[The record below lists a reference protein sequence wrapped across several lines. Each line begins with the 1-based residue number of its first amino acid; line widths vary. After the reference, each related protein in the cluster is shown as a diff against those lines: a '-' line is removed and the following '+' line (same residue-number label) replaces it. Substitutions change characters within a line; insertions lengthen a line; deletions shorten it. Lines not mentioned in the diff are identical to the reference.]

1 MNSLTI
7 DTFFNGRL
15 EVKQHRHGYRFS
27 IDAVLLANHARPRS
41 GDKVL
46 DLGTG
51 CGIIPLI
58 LSYRYPDIMLYGVEI
73 QEELARLASSNIEE
87 NDMGHRV
94 SIFCEDIKVL
104 TPEKISGH
112 VQLVV
117 SNPPYR
123 KAKSGRINPEKQRAT
138 ARHEIQATLYDI
150 VEAASRL
157 LQISGRFLTIYPAE
171 RITDLLAQMRS
182 SQIEPKRLRII
193 HSHSSA
199 EAKLILV
206 EGAKGGRPGVKVAP
220 PLTIYNEDGSYTD
233 EVTRMFQQ

>member
-7 DTFFNGRL
+7 DTIFNGRL

-51 CGIIPLI
+51 CGIVPLI
-58 LSYRYPDIMLYGVEI
+58 LSYRYSDIMLYGVEI

-138 ARHEIQATLYDI
+138 ARHEIQATLYDV

-182 SQIEPKRLRII
+182 SQIEPKWLRII

-220 PLTIYNEDGSYTD
+220 PLIIYNEDGSYTD
-233 EVTRMFQQ
+233 EVTRMFQL